1 VIGANNLGHKEA
13 SLDFFAQRLRR
24 LSQLS
29 ALPLKTAGKQNWAL
43 IQSAMPCPLWVKS
56 RHHALKLP
64 TTLRASES
72 DGGLATKLTF
82 ERVIVWPSGHREIEG
97 VTPKSLPAPS
107 HALPNSGDSNTD
119 PRDIKKLE
127 D

>member
-1 VIGANNLGHKEA
+1 MSPIG
-13 SLDFFAQRLRR
+13 
-24 LSQLS
+24 
-29 ALPLKTAGKQNWAL
+29 P
-43 IQSAMPCPLWVKS
+43 S
-56 RHHALKLP
+56 RHSAGLQGSCGRRSSVWFAEQNYYAVARSNPWRIGSLLGKVLP
-64 TTLRASES
+64 TTLAASES

-107 HALPNSGDSNTD
+107 HALPNSGESNTD
-119 PRDIKKLE
+119 PSDINKLE